1 MDHPEAE
8 RSPAACR
15 DAPPILV
22 ESIQDAVLD
31 ELPDLEAL
39 QRRASMVW
47 EEYRDQLVAHPDAIS
62 IPRAD
67 IEDGRTR
74 VAWGSGRRVGFSAV
88 LATREGVCEL
98 DGLFVEPE
106 FWRRG
111 IGRALIDD
119 VVANALQTGA
129 SSLEVTGNPRAVS
142 FYKALGFGRRGVVP
156 TRFGPGVRM
165 QRTLRP

>member
-1 MDHPEAE
+1 MDRPESE
-8 RSPAACR
+8 RSPVAR
-15 DAPPILV
+15 GDAPPILV
-22 ESIQDAVLD
+22 ECIRDALLD
-31 ELPDLEAL
+31 ELGDLEAL
-39 QRRASMVW
+39 QRRASMGW

-67 IEDGRTR
+67 IEDRRTR
-74 VAWGSGRRVGFSAV
+74 VACSSAQRVGFSVV
-88 LATREGVCEL
+88 LATLDGVCEL

-111 IGRALIDD
+111 VGRALIDD
-119 VVANALQTGA
+119 VVANALRTGA
-129 SSLEVTGNPRAVS
+129 ASLEVTGNPRAVS
-142 FYKALGFGRRGVVP
+142 FYEALGFGRRGVVP